1 MNRRSAHNARRITT
15 PHQPPRRSARS
26 SHQDVPPTAGS
37 VGVESRQKLTEASAV
52 GQFDDLDM
60 RVSCERCVETWTRV
74 SPVVPDPPLERE
86 LETFGASVSLD
97 RLAMFLRCS
106 PQRRGQAREA
116 TPRHDDDGVSASESL
131 VNGPPALPSFEVTAT
146 RANRC
151 AEAHVDAYAA
161 NVGAR
166 AVYER
171 HGFGARSISRADPP
185 IAPRTERAATYPPVI
200 RRRCRSRRVR
210 GRASTCGDRTPERST
225 LRVAPGDLVSVD
237 GRISKSS
244 SAAAPNRAT
253 EGPKVDR

>member
-1 MNRRSAHNARRITT
+1 MNRRSAHNAQRITT

-26 SHQDVPPTAGS
+26 SHQDVPTTAGS

-74 SPVVPDPPLERE
+74 SPVVPDPPIERE

-131 VNGPPALPSFEVTAT
+131 VKGAAGVAFIRSNSYPRQPLRPST
-146 RANRC
+146 RRC
-151 AEAHVDAYAA
+151 V
-161 NVGAR
+161 
-166 AVYER
+166 
-171 HGFGARSISRADPP
+171 RS
-185 IAPRTERAATYPPVI
+185 E
-200 RRRCRSRRVR
+200 RRRSR
-210 GRASTCGDRTPERST
+210 GLRTARLWCSQHLPR
-225 LRVAPGDLVSVD
+225 
-237 GRISKSS
+237 
-244 SAAAPNRAT
+244 
-253 EGPKVDR
+253 